1 MTEVD
6 APTTGVPIGD
16 GESAWV
22 HLSHKG
28 IERGGEVPTGRLA
41 GTVPAFFEAAALAWE
56 LRKALW
62 VLVLKDFKARYR
74 AHALGLFWS
83 LAHPLVMMATLT
95 IAFQYVMQIRIK
107 NFAIFFLIGTVYW
120 QFFSNALTGGT
131 GALTDNGG
139 LIKTT
144 TFPRFLFPVAS
155 ILSQLIHFAMES
167 VLILAFFFFF
177 PSAYNLNAT
186 LLALPL
192 LVLLLM
198 MMLVG
203 TVFITSALH
212 TRYRDL
218 HYIVSSVLTVGF
230 WLTPILYSTSMAP
243 ERLRPL
249 LRLNP
254 MGGIIESAR
263 EIIMEGRL
271 PSIDLLVPA
280 IVAAVVLFL
289 TGCAVFR
296 RENVHV
302 ADYV

>member
-1 MTEVD
+1 MTEA
-6 APTTGVPIGD
+6 APHSAGVPVVG
-16 GESAWV
+16 GEPAWV

-28 IERGGEVPTGRLA
+28 IELGSEVPTGRLPA
-41 GTVPAFFEAAALAWE
+41 AIPAFIRAVGLTWE

-62 VLVLKDFKARYR
+62 VLVLKDFKAHYR

-107 NFAIFFLIGTVYW
+107 NFAIFFLIGSVYW
-120 QFFSNALTGGT
+120 QFFSNALNAGT
-131 GALTDNGG
+131 GSLLANGG

-144 TFPRFLFPVAS
+144 TFPRFLFPIAG

-167 VLILAFFFFF
+167 VLILAFFFFY
-177 PSAYNLNAT
+177 PSAYSLNAT

-192 LVLLLM
+192 LVLLLL

-203 TVFITSALH
+203 VVFITSALH

-218 HYIVSSVLTVGF
+218 QYVVSSVLTVGF

-243 ERLRPL
+243 ETIRPL

-254 MGGIIESAR
+254 VGGIVEGAR
-263 EIIMEGRL
+263 EIIMGGRL
-271 PSIDLLVPA
+271 PTLDLLLPA
-280 IVAAVVLFL
+280 IIAAFVLFFF
-289 TGCAVFR
+289 GCAVFR
-296 RENVHV
+296 QENVHV